1 MKLGEGEGEGES
13 GQVHGPGSVGK
24 MRNTL
29 KVWVD
34 HRQQEEGAARV
45 HSSSDPFGQN
55 S

>member
-29 KVWVD
+29 
-34 HRQQEEGAARV
+34 EGMGGSQAAGGG
-45 HSSSDPFGQN
+45 SSQGSRIL
-55 S
+55 